1 VLPGLMQLLAAPD
14 EFAPEL
20 LLKVLRTVKHLCM
33 GEAAYM
39 DELQRARAIPH
50 LIGLLRLKRGG
61 AHFAEMRN
69 QCVNTLYLLCR
80 INRSRQEAAAID
92 GALPILQEIIEQ
104 GSPLKQFALPI
115 MCDIAKASKRARAE
129 LKQHNGVQF
138 YLGLLSVSYWQDAA
152 LDALLVWLN
161 DEPAHVERFMRT
173 PQGIAQL
180 AVVMEVRSNAA
191 FANMLSALSQ
201 IVYKSSAV
209 NRALG
214 KIDPSH
220 NQSPFVASLIARLSH
235 PNALVRRLLLNVL
248 TSIYEKHQAPKQL
261 VKLHSLAPLLEAIQS
276 QDRGVLVQ
284 QVARELYQSFKTHD
298 VL

>member
-1 VLPGLMQLLAAPD
+1 MQLLASPD

-20 LLKVLRTVKHLCM
+20 LLKVLRTIKHLCM

-39 DELQRARAIPH
+39 DELQRAKAIPH
-50 LIGLLRLKRGG
+50 LIVLLRLQRGG
-61 AHFAEMRN
+61 PHFAEMRN
-69 QCVNTLYLLCR
+69 QCVNALYLLCR

-138 YLGLLSVSYWQDAA
+138 YLGLLSTSYWQESA

-161 DEPAHVERFMRT
+161 DEPAHVERFMKT

-180 AVVMEVRSNAA
+180 AVVMEVRSNQA
-191 FANMLSALSQ
+191 FANMLNALSQ

-214 KIDPSH
+214 KIDPTH
-220 NQSPFVASLIARLSH
+220 NSSPFVASLITRLSH
-235 PNALVRRLLLNVL
+235 PNALVRRLLLNLL
-248 TSIYEKHQAPKQL
+248 TSIYKYHQQPKQL
-261 VKLHSLAPLLEAIQS
+261 IRVHRLHSLLERIGKE
-276 QDRGVLVQ
+276 DPGVLVR
-284 QVARELYQSFKTHD
+284 QVANELHEGFKIND
-298 VL
+298 IL